1 MLNLPNVKSNVRP
14 CSNQIRQI
22 TATTVSLNN
31 KFSCA
36 YKETGESD
44 TKLTN
49 NNIQEIEQ
57 NSLHFGLQV
66 AKNWQIWIS
75 HNQAPCVH

>member
-1 MLNLPNVKSNVRP
+1 MLNLTNVRSNVAP
-14 CSNQIRQI
+14 CSNQMRQV

-31 KFSCA
+31 KFSYA
-36 YKETGESD
+36 NKETERD
-44 TKLTN
+44 AKLTN
-49 NNIQEIEQ
+49 NTIQESEQ

-75 HNQAPCVH
+75 HNQTPYVH